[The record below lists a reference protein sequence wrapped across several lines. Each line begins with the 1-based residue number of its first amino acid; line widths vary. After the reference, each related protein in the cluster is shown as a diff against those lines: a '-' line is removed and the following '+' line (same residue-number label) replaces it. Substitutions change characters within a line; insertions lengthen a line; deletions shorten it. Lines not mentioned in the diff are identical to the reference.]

1 MEENINLSILGLLII
16 LIIMLSFKRSKLFL
30 IERFKIFKAFIIQQ
44 LQLVLKNII
53 DYLASIELILSKKNP
68 LSNKLFLEDLT
79 ANRSSN
85 EKNANQ
91 INTYLDALQFAVN
104 NKNVINIALTGG
116 FGTGKSTII
125 NEFCQKNRGNE
136 YLHIS
141 LASFKDEK
149 SDEKLIETSIVQQIL
164 YYEKKLKIKE
174 SSYKRI
180 HFTSPLNK
188 FGSIFLL
195 GIWFYTLIFL
205 FFESI
210 NSKIII
216 FNEAKTN
223 IQSIQIIFI
232 LGVIY
237 ILYKSFDKIK
247 NIKFSKLTPNSLEI
261 VNEKTDKDLSVF
273 NRNIDEIIYF
283 FEKTNTNIVI
293 VEDIDRFSDD
303 IAIKLY
309 SKIRELSILIKQSKD
324 VNQSVKFIYSVK
336 DELILEDKTK
346 FFDIIIPVIPITD
359 YSNSKNVFLLKL
371 DDFFEKEEVKNDIEQ
386 ESKSYLDKN
395 FISEVSNYVYDMRTV
410 INICNEFKLYN
421 EILIIDKPN
430 IDKNKLFAIIFYK
443 NIFPDDFAQI
453 QKNESKLHRVF
464 KKDFK
469 NDKGL
474 EKIISEID
482 DKLKNEV
489 EEKNNL
495 EKELGDQIIRDINEL
510 RNIYILK
517 LILLINERHAVKIK
531 EIEGVK
537 LGDDLSNDE
546 SFEKIKESDNI
557 KFSYD
562 YSYNN
567 DSDISFRKVE
577 DKVNIK
583 LTYNQREKL
592 IKDFHENKIA
602 LLERKIIHLTNEKQ
616 NIKNLSLFE
625 LYQNYD
631 NGIDQYLNLVYSSE
645 MYKKVNNEE
654 VIEIKVNPNISLF
667 KYLFMNDYLNEDFIE
682 YVSYFYPGSLS
693 SNDHRLMMKINQNE
707 FTSFDEKIDNVENLV
722 KSTRDIRFKNQSIL
736 IYDVFEFLLKN
747 CQDPN
752 LRNEKLDFVL
762 NQIQNY
768 HNHSVYFIE
777 SFLKKVS
784 NDNITITNFYV
795 EATKWDKFWNLVET
809 KFSEDLKRIILFDLI
824 HLFSDDIG
832 DRTLIKLNKNNGLTN
847 FINADR
853 DLLKDIFERID
864 IDTFIKTL
872 QILQVQFNSIT
883 YSEKIK
889 GLLLK
894 VYEYDL
900 YKITIDNLLLFSQLD
915 EKYDYNVNEFYNSNF
930 SFLKSK
936 IETNLYKRINGNLN
950 QYIENVYLKIEQNI
964 HEKSLI
970 ILSLLEETEEKINL
984 GNKLKI
990 IEKGFDGKLE
1000 DLGVIKSKEIQS
1012 LLLQENK
1019 IFASWDNVLE
1029 YYSHEKSIDSIL
1041 INYLNFEENFLRLSI
1056 TELSEKKDIYFDKKK
1071 SRVDFIYE
1079 LINEENLLG
1088 KSFETIFEISENFTF
1103 TSREINLESRIL
1115 FLIEKDFL
1123 ILDEKE
1129 FQLLFEKNQDILI
1142 KLIEKN
1148 EEDFISELDD
1158 YTFDIKF
1165 IESLLDS
1172 KLKVESLK
1180 IIINKFESQII
1191 NLKDLNVLNSL
1202 AKFYIDNDSNDLTS
1216 KMFHELIF
1224 SHLNEEYKICLFN
1237 LYFSDKD
1244 REDQIA
1250 DFLENMTDKFAYDL
1264 VNKIEIYFT
1273 INDQNK
1279 YFLNML
1285 KENDIISSFRKDN
1298 KKGLFSIS
1306 YVK

>member
-1 MEENINLSILGLLII
+1 MVEYINISILILLVILVIMMCFKRGKKYLSESFKTGKHI
-16 LIIMLSFKRSKLFL
+16 LITKSKLIL
-30 IERFKIFKAFIIQQ
+30 NYSI
-44 LQLVLKNII
+44 N
-53 DYLASIELILSKKNP
+53 YLAKIELILSRKDFI
-68 LSNKLFLEDLT
+68 SNELYLEDLT
-79 ANRSSN
+79 ANRSIN
-85 EKNANQ
+85 EKNVNQ
-91 INTYLDALQFAVN
+91 INTYLEALQFAVS

-116 FGTGKSTII
+116 YGTGKSTII

-180 HFTSPLNK
+180 HFTKPLNK
-188 FGSIFLL
+188 VGFLFLL
-195 GIWFYTLIFL
+195 VIWSYTFIFL
-205 FFESI
+205 FFENI

-216 FNEAKTN
+216 FSGEKTN
-223 IQSIQIIFI
+223 IKSIQIIFI

-237 ILYKSFDKIK
+237 ILYKSYDKIK

-324 VNQSVKFIYSVK
+324 VNQPVKFIYSVK

-371 DDFFEKEEVKNDIEQ
+371 DNFFEKEEIKNDSEQ

-421 EILIIDKPN
+421 EILIIDKPK

-482 DKLKNEV
+482 DKLKSEI

-495 EKELGDQIIRDINEL
+495 DKELSDQIIRDINEL

-517 LILLINERHAVKIK
+517 LILLINERHGVKIK
-531 EIEGVK
+531 DIEGVK
-537 LGDDLSNDE
+537 LGDDLSTDDN
-546 SFEKIKESDNI
+546 FEKIKESNNI

-562 YSYNN
+562 YSKDY

-583 LTYNQREKL
+583 LTYNKREKL

-602 LLERKIIHLTNEKQ
+602 LLDRKIIHLTNEKQ

-625 LYQNYD
+625 LYQSYD
-631 NGIDQYLNLVYSSE
+631 NGIDEYLNLVYSSE
-645 MYKKVNNEE
+645 ISKKVNDEE
-654 VIEIKVNPNISLF
+654 IIETKLNPNISLF

-693 SNDHRLMMKINQNE
+693 SNDHSLMMRINQNE
-707 FTSFDEKIDNVENLV
+707 VTSFEEKIDNVENLV

-736 IYDVFEFLLKN
+736 IYDIFEFLLKN

-762 NQIQNY
+762 SQIQNY

-784 NDNITITNFYV
+784 NDNVTLTNFYV
-795 EATKWDKFWNLVET
+795 EVTKWDKFWNLVET
-809 KFSEDLKRIILFDLI
+809 KFSENLKRIILFDLLQ
-824 HLFSDDIG
+824 LFSDEIG
-832 DRTLIKLNKNNGLTN
+832 DRTLIQLNKNNGITN
-847 FINADR
+847 FINSDK
-853 DLLKDIFERID
+853 DLLKDIFERINSD
-864 IDTFIKTL
+864 AFIKTL
-872 QILQVQFNSIT
+872 EILKVQFNSIT
-883 YSEKIK
+883 YSEKIR
-889 GLLLK
+889 GLLFK
-894 VYEYDL
+894 VYEYNL
-900 YKITIDNLLLFSQLD
+900 YQITKKNLFLFSHLD
-915 EKYDYNVNEFYNSNF
+915 EKYNNDSRQFLQSNLG
-930 SFLKSK
+930 FLKSQ
-936 IETNLYKRINGNLN
+936 EESFLYKRINENLN
-950 QYIENVYLKIEQNI
+950 QYVEDVYLKIEQNVN
-964 HEKSLI
+964 EKPKEVLYLLEQNDEM
-970 ILSLLEETEEKINL
+970 LSLENKLQIIKKGFEGKLDSYGRIISREIIISLVDQNKVLSSWENIVLYYNIEGPLTSILTNFLNLEEN
-984 GNKLKI
+984 
-990 IEKGFDGKLE
+990 
-1000 DLGVIKSKEIQS
+1000 
-1012 LLLQENK
+1012 
-1019 IFASWDNVLE
+1019 
-1029 YYSHEKSIDSIL
+1029 YS
-1041 INYLNFEENFLRLSI
+1041 RLSI
-1056 TELSEKKDIYFDKKK
+1056 IELYQKLTVLFDDQE
-1071 SRVDFIYE
+1071 SCFDFIYP
-1079 LINEENLLG
+1079 LINDENLLEA
-1088 KSFETIFEISENFTF
+1088 SFETIFADSGDLVLRSNEID
-1103 TSREINLESRIL
+1103 IKSRISYL
-1115 FLIEKDFL
+1115 EEKDFFR
-1123 ILDEKE
+1123 LDQEE
-1129 FQLLFEKNQDILI
+1129 IDSLLQNNRDVLI

-1148 EEDFISELDD
+1148 EETFALEIDAYNFEIEFIEDLLSSKLSTNSLNLIIIEREDDIIGNENLDFLKKISEFYIKNPSVNFTTEMLENLISCELDEKYKIGLFNIAASD
-1158 YTFDIKF
+1158 ENNEYDITNLLGMMGNKFD
-1165 IESLLDS
+1165 D
-1172 KLKVESLK
+1172 
-1180 IIINKFESQII
+1180 IINDEGVSFE
-1191 NLKDLNVLNSL
+1191 
-1202 AKFYIDNDSNDLTS
+1202 
-1216 KMFHELIF
+1216 
-1224 SHLNEEYKICLFN
+1224 LNE
-1237 LYFSDKD
+1237 
-1244 REDQIA
+1244 
-1250 DFLENMTDKFAYDL
+1250 
-1264 VNKIEIYFT
+1264 
-1273 INDQNK
+1273 QNET
-1279 YFLNML
+1279 FLNIL
-1285 KENDIISSFRKDN
+1285 EENNLISGFKKN
-1298 KKGLFSIS
+1298 KSKRILTVM
-1306 YVK
+1306 YND